1 MTEDEE
7 LWDALGKLSE
17 QYQELTKKYEQD
29 CEYYWSNLS
38 YEDKL
43 KSFYS
48 VCKRIYKGDI
58 EEQRSY
64 RGVLYDTFGFDL
76 DAYAI
81 GMECRYMDIHNA
93 IVVEKD
99 DPGT

>member
-17 QYQELTKKYEQD
+17 HYQELAKKYEQECD
-29 CEYYWSNLS
+29 EYWNNLP
-38 YEDKL
+38 YDDQL
-43 KSFYS
+43 KAFYS
-48 VCKRIYKGDI
+48 VCKRIYQGDI

-81 GMECRYMDIHNA
+81 GMECRYMDIHNE

-99 DPGT
+99 EPRT